1 MKTRCEEVSGT
12 QIKVATSLFK
22 KGNNIH
28 KIPHNL
34 DLLSI

>member
-1 MKTRCEEVSGT
+1 MKKFSGT
-12 QIKVATSLFK
+12 QIKVATSPFK
-22 KGNNIH
+22 KGNNIR